1 MVIKPVEQL
10 LSPMTKNRLD
20 TRPMDKNDR
29 ILLDQIRQQKVDLL
43 SQGLDVKMADAVR
56 PDVLA
61 SWLRSYQHGM
71 DHNLYNYGPVLDKL
85 AFQERMRQKDLLLR
99 AADPYICQLEA
110 MLSDAIILL
119 SDEDGAMLRVIEGN
133 ESLRRQNER
142 FNLVEGSVWNESTVG
157 TCAHCISLIEGT
169 PMQICGP
176 EHYFEKYE
184 FISCSSAP
192 ILDVNDNLAGSLCVV
207 TSSFSKQSSQSL
219 GLVVSMAWAV
229 QNQFQLSLQNE
240 LFNLTLQATDE
251 ALITVNKKGIIT
263 KANSPAQ
270 QMLAHISRNPT
281 GTPLEFLLGE
291 QPLIK
296 SVLESGQPIHDAEL
310 YINHLGQ
317 RLVLS
322 SVQPLN
328 DNRGNNFGCIIS
340 LKKINRVKATPHR
353 RDGLDT
359 RFSFAKIKGSSPQ
372 LQKAIAIA
380 SKFANLDANLLIQ
393 GESGTGKEMFAQ
405 AIHQQSRADGSFVAL
420 NCAAIPANL
429 MESELFG
436 YEGGAFTGAERQGRA
451 GKLELANGGT
461 LFLDEIGDMPL
472 DLQPVLL
479 RVLEE
484 KKVMR
489 LGGNRYI
496 PIDFRLITA
505 SNKDLLEQVE
515 SGQFRADLYYRLKVL
530 QVNIPAL
537 RERGSDILELAQ
549 HFIRTITQRQGIP
562 EPKLS
567 DIAALHLLHYSWPG
581 NVRQLENAIIYAV
594 NICEDGIILPQDL
607 PEEITDGVDM
617 LLPTSINANS
627 EAARLDANLSLKEIE
642 QIMIAQ
648 TLEQTNYNISEAALQ
663 LDMSRSTLYRK
674 IKEYQLMKN

>member
-1 MVIKPVEQL
+1 M
-10 LSPMTKNRLD
+10 
-20 TRPMDKNDR
+20 
-29 ILLDQIRQQKVDLL
+29 L

-263 KANSPAQ
+263 RANSPANKC
-270 QMLAHISRNPT
+270 LLIFPESDRNSAGIS
-281 GTPLEFLLGE
+281 LGRTTFD
-291 QPLIK
+291 QI
-296 SVLESGQPIHDAEL
+296 LESGQLSDAG

-317 RLVLS
+317 LGRS

-328 DNRGNNFGCIIS
+328 DNRAATDALFPKRSTG
-340 LKKINRVKATPHR
+340 KATPPR
-353 RDGLDT
+353 WPGY
-359 RFSFAKIKGSSPQ
+359 RFSF
-372 LQKAIAIA
+372 
-380 SKFANLDANLLIQ
+380 
-393 GESGTGKEMFAQ
+393 
-405 AIHQQSRADGSFVAL
+405 
-420 NCAAIPANL
+420 
-429 MESELFG
+429 
-436 YEGGAFTGAERQGRA
+436 
-451 GKLELANGGT
+451 
-461 LFLDEIGDMPL
+461 
-472 DLQPVLL
+472 
-479 RVLEE
+479 
-484 KKVMR
+484 
-489 LGGNRYI
+489 
-496 PIDFRLITA
+496 
-505 SNKDLLEQVE
+505 
-515 SGQFRADLYYRLKVL
+515 LK
-530 QVNIPAL
+530 
-537 RERGSDILELAQ
+537 
-549 HFIRTITQRQGIP
+549 
-562 EPKLS
+562 
-567 DIAALHLLHYSWPG
+567 
-581 NVRQLENAIIYAV
+581 
-594 NICEDGIILPQDL
+594 
-607 PEEITDGVDM
+607 
-617 LLPTSINANS
+617 
-627 EAARLDANLSLKEIE
+627 
-642 QIMIAQ
+642 
-648 TLEQTNYNISEAALQ
+648 
-663 LDMSRSTLYRK
+663 
-674 IKEYQLMKN
+674 

>member
-20 TRPMDKNDR
+20 LRPMDKDDL
-29 ILLDQIRQQKVDLL
+29 ILMNRIRQQKADLL
-43 SQGLDVKMADAVR
+43 SQGLDVKSADVVR

-61 SWLRSYQHGM
+61 SWLRSYQHGK
-71 DHNLYNYGPVLDKL
+71 DHNLYTYGPVLDKL
-85 AFQERMRQKDLLLR
+85 AFQERLRQKDLLLR

-119 SDEDGAMLRVIEGN
+119 TDEDGAMLRVVEGN

-157 TCAHCISLIEGT
+157 TCAHCISLIEGI
-169 PMQICGP
+169 PMQLCGP

-192 ILDVNDNLAGSLCVV
+192 ILDVNYNLAGSLCVV
-207 TSSFSKQSSQSL
+207 TSCFSKQSSQSL

-229 QNQFQLSLQNE
+229 QNQFQLTLQNE

-263 KANSPAQ
+263 RANSSAR
-270 QMLAHISRNPT
+270 QMFAHLARDLT
-281 GTPLEFLLGE
+281 GTTLGSLLGE

-296 SVLESGQPIHDAEL
+296 SVLESGKPIHDLEL
-310 YINHLGQ
+310 DIDHLGH
-317 RLVLS
+317 RLVIS
-322 SVQPLN
+322 SAQPLN
-328 DNRGNNFGCIIS
+328 DNTGNNFGHIIA
-340 LKKINRVKATPHR
+340 LKNINRAKTTAPR
-353 RDGLDT
+353 RGGLDT
-359 RFSFAKIKGSSPQ
+359 RFNFDKIKGSSTQ
-372 LQKAIAIA
+372 VQKAIAIA
-380 SKFANLDANLLIQ
+380 RKFADLDANLLIQ

-405 AIHQQSRADGSFVAL
+405 AIHQQSRPDGSFVAL
-420 NCAAIPANL
+420 NCSAIPTNL
-429 MESELFG
+429 IESELFG
-436 YEGGAFTGAERQGRA
+436 YEAGAFTGAERQGRA

-472 DLQPVLL
+472 NLQPVLL

-496 PIDFRLITA
+496 PTDFRLITA

-530 QVNIPAL
+530 KIDIPAL
-537 RERGSDILELAQ
+537 RERSSDILELAQ
-549 HFIRTITQRQGIP
+549 HFISTITKHQGIP
-562 EPKLS
+562 EPRLS
-567 DIAALHLLHYSWPG
+567 DMASLHLLHYSWPG

-594 NICEDGIILPQDL
+594 NICEGGIILPQDL
-607 PEEITDGVDM
+607 PQEITDGVD
-617 LLPTSINANS
+617 LPLPTTMNATS
-627 EAARLDANLSLKEIE
+627 EAARPDTNLSMKDIE
-642 QIMIAQ
+642 RIMIAQ
-648 TLEQTNYNISEAALQ
+648 TLDQTNHNISEAALL

-674 IKEYQLMKN
+674 IKEYQLIKN

>member
-1 MVIKPVEQL
+1 MVLKPVEQL
-10 LSPMTKNRLD
+10 LSPMTKDRLD
-20 TRPMDKNDR
+20 LRPMDKDDL
-29 ILLDQIRQQKVDLL
+29 ILMNSIRQQKADLL
-43 SQGLDVKMADAVR
+43 SQGLDVKSADVVR

-61 SWLRSYQHGM
+61 SWLRSYQHGK
-71 DHNLYNYGPVLDKL
+71 DHNLYTYGPVLDKL
-85 AFQERMRQKDLLLR
+85 AFQERLRQKDLLLR

-119 SDEDGAMLRVIEGN
+119 TDEDGAMLRVVEGN
-133 ESLRRQNER
+133 ESLRRQNQR

-169 PMQICGP
+169 PMQLCGP

-192 ILDVNDNLAGSLCVV
+192 ILDVNYNLAGSLCVV
-207 TSSFSKQSSQSL
+207 TSTFSKQNSQSL

-229 QNQFQLSLQNE
+229 QNQFQLTLQNE
-240 LFNLTLQATDE
+240 LFNSTLQATDE

-263 KANSPAQ
+263 RANSSAR
-270 QMLAHISRNPT
+270 QMFAHMARDLT
-281 GTPLEFLLGE
+281 GTTLESLIGE

-296 SVLESGQPIHDAEL
+296 SVLEAGKPIHDLEL
-310 YINHLGQ
+310 DIDHLGQ
-317 RLVLS
+317 RLLLS
-322 SVQPLN
+322 SAQPLN
-328 DNRGNNFGCIIS
+328 DNTGNNFGHIIT
-340 LKKINRVKATPHR
+340 LKKINRAKATAPR
-353 RDGLDT
+353 RGGLDT
-359 RFSFAKIKGSSPQ
+359 RFNFDKIKGSSPQ
-372 LQKAIAIA
+372 LQKAIGIA

-429 MESELFG
+429 IESELFG
-436 YEGGAFTGAERQGRA
+436 YEGGAFTGAERQGRV

-479 RVLEE
+479 RVLED

-489 LGGNRYI
+489 IGGNRYI
-496 PIDFRLITA
+496 PVNFRLITA
-505 SNKDLLEQVE
+505 SNKDLLEQVDN
-515 SGQFRADLYYRLKVL
+515 GLFRADLYYRLKVL

-627 EAARLDANLSLKEIE
+627 EAARPDANLSLKEIE